1 MNEAPDYDP
10 IRKSWRE
17 NQTFNV
23 AWMKNGERLTW
34 IQRVG
39 FAIVSLCF
47 FAFGLFF
54 AALAIGSLREGDL
67 LSLGSVGAVVGVVAG
82 LFLLIL
88 GILGLRNV
96 LRF

>member
-34 IQRVG
+34 VQRVG

-47 FAFGLFF
+47 FAFGLF
-54 AALAIGSLREGDL
+54 LQRLHLDRCEREICFHWGAQVL
-67 LSLGSVGAVVGVVAG
+67 LWESWQV
-82 LFLLIL
+82 F
-88 GILGLRNV
+88 
-96 LRF
+96 FC